1 MDAVLMSTEGQVV
14 LPIAVHKAL
23 GLKPG
28 MRVSVVLDGKRA
40 VLTPAPVAATSILEQ
55 LQALLRYDGPAVPVA
70 EMRVTDYRTR

>member
-1 MDAVLMSTEGQVV
+1 MDAVLMPTKGQAVV
-14 LPIAVHKAL
+14 PIAVRKAL

-28 MRVSVVLDGKRA
+28 MRVSMVLDGKRA
-40 VLTPAPVAATSILEQ
+40 VLPPAPAAATSSLEQ